1 MQSLIGNDPV
11 IAEHV
16 TKTFPESHGFSAWLR
31 HRGAPP
37 RHTALRDVSLSVHRG
52 ELFGLVGPN
61 GAGKTTLL
69 KTLVTL
75 TLPDSGSIRI
85 DGIDPTQK
93 PEAARGRIG
102 LCTSE
107 DRSFYFRL
115 TGREN
120 LQFFGALV
128 GLRGAVLAQRIE
140 KVISQVDLESEL
152 DRRFSNYSSGMR
164 QRLAVARALLADPDI
179 LFFDEPT
186 RAVDPIHAESLRR
199 FIREELVLSR
209 RKTVILATNLLE
221 EAWSVCDR
229 IAILKKGAIVAIGPP
244 NEIGAEA
251 VSQKIYHIVVDHASD
266 NMLAVVRAVP
276 GVMRLETKPQLHG
289 VFLEMELSPATSSLS
304 EILRAVSANG
314 VSVLS
319 FRAKEPRPVDIFA
332 ELTRPDDRREAGIDD
347 VE

>member
-1 MQSLIGNDPV
+1 
-11 IAEHV
+11 
-16 TKTFPESHGFSAWLR
+16 
-31 HRGAPP
+31 
-37 RHTALRDVSLSVHRG
+37 LRDVSLSVRRG

-85 DGIDPTQK
+85 DGIDPARQ

-102 LCTSE
+102 LCTSD

-128 GLRGAVLAQRIE
+128 GLRGAALARRIE
-140 KVISQVDLESEL
+140 EVISQVDLRADL
-152 DRRFSNYSSGMR
+152 DRRFSHYSSGMR
-164 QRLAVARALLADPDI
+164 QRLAVARSLLPDPDI

-186 RAVDPIHAESLRR
+186 RAVDPIHAEHLRR
-199 FIREELVLSR
+199 FIRDELVLGR
-209 RKTVILATNLLE
+209 GKTAILATNLLE

-229 IAILKKGAIVAIGPP
+229 IAILRKGSIVALGPP
-244 NEIGAEA
+244 AQLGAESM
-251 VSQKIYHIVVDHASD
+251 SQKVYQIVVDHASD
-266 NMLAVVRAVP
+266 SMLAFVRAVP
-276 GVMRLETKPQLHG
+276 GVIRLETKPQLHG
-289 VFLEMELSPATSSLS
+289 VLMEMELTPATSSLS
-304 EILRAVSANG
+304 EIFRAVSANG

-332 ELTRPDDRREAGIDD
+332 ELTRSDDADDAGAGD